1 MPDILVTEVLTG
13 KEIDAL
19 ARSFELV
26 YSPELWKQPETLIE
40 TLAPFRALM
49 VRNQTL
55 VSRELLSR
63 ASRLE
68 VIGRA
73 GVGLDNVDLDAA
85 TKYGVVVA
93 FTPEQNTNSVAE
105 LTIGLILSLA
115 RRIPAADRDT
125 RSGKWNRHYFTGIEV
140 TGKTL
145 GIAGLGRIGLSTA
158 TKARAL
164 GMEIVAHDP
173 FVDPDSARVLELRIR
188 MVTLDEL
195 LADADFVS
203 CHLPATKD
211 TRGLFSYGAFCK
223 MKPGAFF
230 INTSRGEVVDED
242 GLIRALEEGRLAG
255 AALDV
260 RSSEPAATGP
270 LSQMENIILLPH
282 IGAFTREAQQRVMSA
297 VCRDVGAVLSGEPA
311 RHFANFAR
319 PLKGR
324 MESP

>member
-1 MPDILVTEVLTG
+1 MPDILVTEVLIG

-49 VRNQTL
+49 VRNQTR
-55 VSRELLSR
+55 VSRELLDR

-73 GVGLDNVDLDAA
+73 GVGLDNVDLEAA
-85 TKYGVVVA
+85 TESGVVVA
-93 FTPEQNTNSVAE
+93 FTPEQTTNSVAE
-105 LTIGLILSLA
+105 LTIGLLFSLA
-115 RRIPAADRDT
+115 RNIPAADRDT
-125 RSGKWNRHYFTGIEV
+125 RSGKWNRHYFTGIEII
-140 TGKTL
+140 GKTL
-145 GIAGLGRIGLSTA
+145 GIVGLGRIGLSTA
-158 TKARAL
+158 SKARAL
-164 GMEIVAHDP
+164 GMEILAHDP
-173 FVDPDSARVLELRIR
+173 FVDHDAARVLELRIR

-195 LADADFVS
+195 MANADFVS
-203 CHLPATKD
+203 CHLPATRD
-211 TRGLFSYGAFCK
+211 TRAILNYGVFCR

-242 GLIRALEEGRLAG
+242 GLIRALTEKRLAG

-260 RSSEPAATGP
+260 HSSEPPTPGP
-270 LSQMENIILLPH
+270 LHEMENVILLPH
-282 IGAFTREAQQRVMSA
+282 IGAFTREGQERVMSA
-297 VCRDVGAVLSGEPA
+297 VCRDVAAVLRGEPA
-311 RHFANFAR
+311 RNCANFAR
-319 PLKGR
+319 PRKGK